1 VKPRFATFLAVGIMV
16 LAGCAARGP
25 EIRTDY
31 DAAADFS
38 RYATFSFMLRDEREA
53 RGYDTIGEQRV
64 TAAVTRELEAR
75 GYRRVDT
82 DADLLV
88 NFALATEEIQEI
100 RTSPAAVPY
109 PYWYGWRGAYYY
121 PWPAYVQE
129 TWVDHYERGSLF
141 IDLID
146 AERRQLVW
154 EGRASVRLTR
164 AHQEDPG
171 GLVDSSVAEIFARYP
186 FRAGQ
191 GR

>member
-1 VKPRFATFLAVGIMV
+1 MKSRFAVLFAAGVMA

-25 EIRTDY
+25 EIRTDF

-38 RYATFSFMLRDEREA
+38 RFATFAFMVREQREQ
-53 RGYDTIGEQRV
+53 RGYDTIGDQRV
-64 TAAVTRELEAR
+64 MAAVTRELEAR

-100 RTSPAAVPY
+100 RTSPSAAPY
-109 PYWYGWRGAYYY
+109 PFWYGWRGAYYY

-129 TWVDHYERGSLF
+129 TWVDRYERGSIF
-141 IDLID
+141 VDLVD

-154 EGRASVRLTR
+154 EGRATVRLTR

-171 GLVDSSVAEIFARYP
+171 ALVDSAVAEIFARYP

-191 GR
+191 GL